1 MAEEDA
7 QYSKKVYDGL
17 LQNPLSVLKQASI
30 EVNSLD
36 PAGSP
41 MVRTLAFAAA
51 GTNIVID
58 KSPMIASGMLKIEI
72 DGAIERPMIVSPMR
86 GHGLP
91 VGNGVGDRHQAAEV
105 FDATVGEEQLWVTEL
120 QTGCTT
126 LMLDWGRSRYSLV
139 HLQPSEDAQFNRASQ
154 AIMWVGNKT
163 TYAYKNTWLKQEMTT
178 VVNNTT
184 TTKSTPQRY
193 IMVQSMFES
202 SRKHSTQVIGIR
214 RKTEFDFYRQRRVDN
229 KNVVEKLTW
238 STWRSYLPYFSY

>member
-7 QYSKKVYDGL
+7 QYSKEIYEAL
-17 LQNPLSVLKQASI
+17 LQNPMSVLQQVSI
-30 EVNSLD
+30 VINSLD
-36 PAGSP
+36 PLSTP
-41 MVRTLAFAAA
+41 MVRTLAFAAK
-51 GTNIVID
+51 GITIVID
-58 KSPMIASGMLKIEI
+58 KSPITASSILKREV
-72 DGAIERPMIVSPMR
+72 DAAIERPMVVSPMR

-91 VGNGVGDRHQAAEV
+91 VGSGVGGRHQAAEV

-126 LMLDWGRSRYSLV
+126 LMLDWGSSRYSLV
-139 HLQPSEDAQFNRASQ
+139 HLQPSEDEQFNRASK

-214 RKTEFDFYRQRRVDN
+214 RRTEFDFYRQRRVGS